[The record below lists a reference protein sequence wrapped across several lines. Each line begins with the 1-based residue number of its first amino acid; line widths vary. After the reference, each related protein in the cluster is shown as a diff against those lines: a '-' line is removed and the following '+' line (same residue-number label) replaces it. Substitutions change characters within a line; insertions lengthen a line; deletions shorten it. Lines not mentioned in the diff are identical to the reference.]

1 MDDTNSID
9 AEIAA
14 CQSARKAVIGDRTS
28 CSVSELE
35 SIHTLVK
42 AQRGPGDGNMKA
54 LRELVFKDLITNL
67 SLHSID
73 DWLDTM
79 ESQSDE

>member
-1 MDDTNSID
+1 M
-9 AEIAA
+9 
-14 CQSARKAVIGDRTS
+14 IGDRTS
-28 CSVSELE
+28 CSVDELQD
-35 SIHTLVK
+35 IRRLVV

-54 LRELVFKDLITNL
+54 LRELVFKDLVTNL